1 MDKQEQIEKMAT
13 IIACGDC
20 GCASWDCP
28 NDEGIKCYAKEKA
41 KSTANLLVRNGYIN
55 GADFVEWLKSRDISS
70 KDYPHLEVALCFDD
84 TREELT
90 NFIDEALNAYLKGE

>member
-1 MDKQEQIEKMAT
+1 MNKQAIEKMAT

-55 GADFVEWLKSRDISS
+55 GADFVEWLCKEFSSNGDFISAD
-70 KDYPHLEVALCFDD
+70 KEAIL
-84 TREELT
+84 
-90 NFIDEALNAYLKGE
+90 EALQEYQGE